1 MDFIV
6 SFAWVLAMLMLGEW
20 VSTKTKAWIPSV
32 FVTGMLFV
40 IGFWTVMPKDIV
52 TKASFGPQFTTICVM
67 MLLVHLGTLM
77 NLKELMQQWKAVCIA
92 LLGVAGTMVLTMTIG
107 TMIFDWHTVVAAVPP
122 LTGGIVAAVLM
133 ADGLKAQGIMTLV
146 ALPVSMFVLHSLV
159 GYPLISS
166 LLKKEGRR
174 LLGELHNGTVGSDP
188 NAVLGHAGDQ
198 EEKELVDDVKK
209 VEKKPLHIN
218 VPESYQTSAYILVKV
233 AVVAVLAALF
243 SKYTNNLI
251 NSAVVCLV
259 FGVIAHQLGF
269 LESRALNKAGVF
281 NWLMYGLLAYVF
293 GQLNVVDPSNFLTI
307 VIQIVVLL
315 ILGVLGMF
323 IASFILGRP
332 FGMSWYMAFACS
344 LTALCGFPA
353 DYVLSTEVCHN
364 LAGDNKEEEQFLL
377 DNILPKMLIGGFAT
391 VSVASVIIASLFL
404 KLL

>member
-1 MDFIV
+1 
-6 SFAWVLAMLMLGEW
+6 MLMLGEW
-20 VSTKTKAWIPSV
+20 ISTKTKAWVPSV

-40 IGFWTVMPKDIV
+40 IGFWTVMPTDIV
-52 TKASFGPQFTTICVM
+52 TKASFGPQFTTICIM
-67 MLLVHLGTLM
+67 LLLVHLGTLM

-174 LLGELHNGTVGSDP
+174 LLVELHNGTVGSDP
-188 NAVLGHAGDQ
+188 NAVLGSAGDK
-198 EEKELVDDVKK
+198 EEKELVDDVEK
-209 VEKKPLHIN
+209 VEKKPLHIKI
-218 VPESYQTSAYILVKV
+218 PESYQTSAYILVKV
-233 AVVAVLAALF
+233 AIVAVLAALF
-243 SKYTNNLI
+243 SKYTNNII

-259 FGVIAHQLGF
+259 FGVVAHQLGF
-269 LESRALNKAGVF
+269 LESRALNRAGVF

-315 ILGVLGMF
+315 ILGVIGMF
-323 IASFILGRP
+323 LASFILGRP

>member
-1 MDFIV
+1 
-6 SFAWVLAMLMLGEW
+6 MLMLGEW
-20 VSTKTKAWIPSV
+20 ISTKTKAWVPSV

-52 TKASFGPQFTTICVM
+52 TKASFGPQFTTICIM
-67 MLLVHLGTLM
+67 LLLVHLGTLM

-174 LLGELHNGTVGSDP
+174 LLVELHNGTVGSDP
-188 NAVLGHAGDQ
+188 NAVLGSAGDK
-198 EEKELVDDVKK
+198 EEKELVDDVEK
-209 VEKKPLHIN
+209 VEKKPLHIKI
-218 VPESYQTSAYILVKV
+218 PESYQTSAYILVKV
-233 AVVAVLAALF
+233 AIVAVLAALF
-243 SKYTNNLI
+243 SKYTHNVI

-259 FGVIAHQLGF
+259 FGVVAHQLGF
-269 LESRALNKAGVF
+269 LESRALNRAGVF

-315 ILGVLGMF
+315 ILGVIGMF

>member
-1 MDFIV
+1 
-6 SFAWVLAMLMLGEW
+6 MLMLGEW
-20 VSTKTKAWIPSV
+20 ISTKTKAWVPSV

-52 TKASFGPQFTTICVM
+52 TKASFGPQFTTICIM
-67 MLLVHLGTLM
+67 LLLVHLGTLM

-174 LLGELHNGTVGSDP
+174 LLVELHNGTVGSDP
-188 NAVLGHAGDQ
+188 NAVLGSAGDK
-198 EEKELVDDVKK
+198 EEKELVDDVEK
-209 VEKKPLHIN
+209 VEKKPLHIKI
-218 VPESYQTSAYILVKV
+218 PESYQTSAYILVKV
-233 AVVAVLAALF
+233 AIVAVLAALF
-243 SKYTNNLI
+243 SKYTNNII

-259 FGVIAHQLGF
+259 FGVVAHQLGF
-269 LESRALNKAGVF
+269 LESRALNRAGVF

-315 ILGVLGMF
+315 ILGVIGMF

>member
-1 MDFIV
+1 MDFVV
-6 SFAWVLAMLMLGEW
+6 SFTLVLAMLLLGEW

-32 FVTGMLFV
+32 FITGMLFV

-52 TKASFGPQFTTICVM
+52 VKASFGPQFTTICVM
-67 MLLVHLGTLM
+67 LLLVHLGTLM
-77 NLKELMQQWKAVCIA
+77 NVQELIQQWKAVCIA
-92 LLGVAGTMVLTMTIG
+92 LLGVAGTIALTMTVG

-133 ADGLKAQGIMTLV
+133 ADGLKEQGIMTLV

-174 LLGELHNGTVGSDP
+174 LLAERRDGTLAEDP
-188 NAVLGHAGDQ
+188 NAVDSKAERA
-198 EEKELVDDVKK
+198 EEKER
-209 VEKKPLHIN
+209 EGGETQAARPLHIAL
-218 VPESYQTSAYILVKV
+218 PEAYQTSAYILVKLAIV
-233 AVVAVLAALF
+233 ATLAALF
-243 SKYTNNLI
+243 TKYTDNLI

-293 GQLNVVDPSNFLTI
+293 GQLNVVDPANFLTI
-307 VIQIVVLL
+307 VVQIVVLL
-315 ILGVLGMF
+315 FLGVLGMF
-323 IASFILGRP
+323 IASFLLGRP

-353 DYVLSTEVCHN
+353 DYVLSTEVCHH
-364 LAGDNKEEEQFLL
+364 LAGENREEEQFLL

-391 VSVASVIIASLFL
+391 VSVASVIIASFFL

>member
-1 MDFIV
+1 
-6 SFAWVLAMLMLGEW
+6 MLMLGEW
-20 VSTKTKAWIPSV
+20 ISTKTKAWVPSV

-52 TKASFGPQFTTICVM
+52 TKASFGPQFTTICIM
-67 MLLVHLGTLM
+67 LLLVHLGTLM

-174 LLGELHNGTVGSDP
+174 LLVELHNGTVGSDP
-188 NAVLGHAGDQ
+188 NAILGSAGDK
-198 EEKELVDDVKK
+198 EEKELVDDVEK
-209 VEKKPLHIN
+209 VEKKPLHIKI
-218 VPESYQTSAYILVKV
+218 PESYQTSAYILVKV
-233 AVVAVLAALF
+233 AIVAMLAALF
-243 SKYTNNLI
+243 SKYTNNII

-269 LESRALNKAGVF
+269 LESRALNRAGVF

-315 ILGVLGMF
+315 ILGVIGMF
-323 IASFILGRP
+323 LASFILGRP

>member
-1 MDFIV
+1 
-6 SFAWVLAMLMLGEW
+6 MLMLGEW
-20 VSTKTKAWIPSV
+20 ISTKTKAWVPSV

-52 TKASFGPQFTTICVM
+52 TKASFGPQFTTICIM
-67 MLLVHLGTLM
+67 LLLVHLGTLM

-174 LLGELHNGTVGSDP
+174 LLVELHNGTVGSDP
-188 NAVLGHAGDQ
+188 NAVLGSAGDK
-198 EEKELVDDVKK
+198 EEKELVDDVEK
-209 VEKKPLHIN
+209 VEKKPLHIKI
-218 VPESYQTSAYILVKV
+218 PESYQTSAYILVKV
-233 AVVAVLAALF
+233 AIVAVLAALF
-243 SKYTNNLI
+243 SKYTNNII

-259 FGVIAHQLGF
+259 FGVVAHQLGF
-269 LESRALNKAGVF
+269 LESRALNRAGVF

-315 ILGVLGMF
+315 ILGVIGMF
-323 IASFILGRP
+323 LASFILGRP

>member
-20 VSTKTKAWIPSV
+20 ISTKTKAWVPSV

-52 TKASFGPQFTTICVM
+52 TKASFGPQFTTICIM
-67 MLLVHLGTLM
+67 LLLVHLGTLM

-174 LLGELHNGTVGSDP
+174 LLVELHNGTVGSDP
-188 NAVLGHAGDQ
+188 NAILGSAGDK
-198 EEKELVDDVKK
+198 EEKELVDDVEK
-209 VEKKPLHIN
+209 VEKKPLHIKI
-218 VPESYQTSAYILVKV
+218 PESYQTSAYILVKV
-233 AVVAVLAALF
+233 AIVAMLAALF
-243 SKYTNNLI
+243 SKYTNNII

-269 LESRALNKAGVF
+269 LESRALNRAGVF

-315 ILGVLGMF
+315 ILGVIGMF
-323 IASFILGRP
+323 LASFILGRP